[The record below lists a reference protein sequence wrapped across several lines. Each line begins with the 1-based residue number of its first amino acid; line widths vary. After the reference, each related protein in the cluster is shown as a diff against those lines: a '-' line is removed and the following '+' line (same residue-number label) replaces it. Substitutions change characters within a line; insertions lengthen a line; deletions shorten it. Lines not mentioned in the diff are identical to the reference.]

1 MLVYFFKLTSQ
12 NIMKHVL
19 FSLLLLSS
27 ISLKAGHHEKMMDAE
42 DVVKKAYATFASGDT
57 EGWTALHAD
66 DLTFTVLGNIPTTG
80 VHVGPEAVIKNV
92 FEPIAVH
99 WPNFK
104 IEHKAIYSDG
114 NMVFV
119 HSDMTADGLSTE
131 TLHMFRV
138 EGGIIQSFTAFDD
151 TGSMAAAVVN

>member
-1 MLVYFFKLTSQ
+1 MLVYFFKITTKY
-12 NIMKHVL
+12 IMKHIL
-19 FSLLLLSS
+19 FSLLILSS
-27 ISLKAGHHEKMMDAE
+27 ISLTAGHHEKMMDAK

-119 HSDMTADGLSTE
+119 HSDMTADGLNTE

-138 EGGIIQSFTAFDD
+138 EGGVIQSFTAFDD
-151 TGSMAAAVVN
+151 TGSMASAVVN

>member
-1 MLVYFFKLTSQ
+1 
-12 NIMKHVL
+12 MKHI
-19 FSLLLLSS
+19 LLSLIFLS
-27 ISLKAGHHEKMMDAE
+27 IISLEAGHHEKMMDVK
-42 DVVKKAYATFASGDT
+42 DVVKKAYATFASGDM
-57 EGWTALHAD
+57 EGWSALHAD
-66 DLTFTVLGNIPTTG
+66 DLTFTIFGNIPTTG
-80 VHVGPEAVIKNV
+80 RHVSPHAVIKNV

-99 WPNFK
+99 WPNFN

-138 EGGIIQSFTAFDD
+138 EDGIIQSFTAFDD
-151 TGSMAAAVVN
+151 TGSMAAAVVR